1 MFFKEFFYFNKSD
14 RKVILFLFLCF
25 VVGLLLVRWMNRQ
38 PLSVDD
44 TSGTEQVK
52 TSSRGHQHCEREYDL
67 QELEAIKPTL
77 QLSPFDPNTATAQ
90 QLLALGLQPWQ
101 VKNILK
107 YRAKGGIYR
116 QPSDFAK
123 VYGLTRKH
131 YLMIEPYIRIS
142 DDYRPAAE
150 LFAEVKEERT
160 TRRDTLLQP
169 FKISEGQQVMLNTA
183 DTTQLKKVPGIG
195 SYFAR
200 QIVRYRERLGGFVDV
215 NQLKE
220 IDDFPTDAL
229 RFFALSPTDASSIQP
244 LNLNQ
249 LTLNQL
255 KRHPYIGF
263 YRAKAIVDYR
273 RLHGDLRSL
282 ADLKLIPEIT
292 DEWIA
297 RIQPYV
303 VF

>member
-1 MFFKEFFYFNKSD
+1 MFFKEFFYFSKSD

-52 TSSRGHQHCEREYDL
+52 ASSRGHQHREREYDL
-67 QELEAIKPTL
+67 QELEVIKPTL

>member
-1 MFFKEFFYFNKSD
+1 MFFKEFFYFSKSD

-52 TSSRGHQHCEREYDL
+52 TSSRGHQHREREYDL

-131 YLMIEPYIRIS
+131 YLIIEPYIRIS

>member
-1 MFFKEFFYFNKSD
+1 MFFKEFFYFSKSD

-52 TSSRGHQHCEREYDL
+52 TSSREHQHREREYDL

>member
-1 MFFKEFFYFNKSD
+1 MFFKEFFYFSKSD

-52 TSSRGHQHCEREYDL
+52 TSSRGHQHREREYDL
-67 QELEAIKPTL
+67 QELETIKPTL

>member
-1 MFFKEFFYFNKSD
+1 MFFKEFFYFSKSD

-52 TSSRGHQHCEREYDL
+52 TSSRGHQHREREYDL
-67 QELEAIKPTL
+67 QELEVIKPTL